1 MNKPLKI
8 ALITLAAVVGIPFL
22 LFCGYTFLFAD
33 FFSGPSKKECVK
45 IAQEFLGYKLGKEYE
60 ILDYDAKSYHPDQP
74 LSFSIKLPTEK
85 FQKVIEFCESEAKKE
100 LGDTRDKDGEY
111 DVITS
116 PIHRT
121 SYGYTKD
128 KEVINGDYRVYFERI
143 DVDIDEGLITFGGSG
158 Y

>member
-1 MNKPLKI
+1 MNKPFKI
-8 ALITLAAVVGIPFL
+8 SLITIAVLIGL
-22 LFCGYTFLFAD
+22 LTLGLLCDSFLFAD
-33 FFSGPSKKECVK
+33 FFSGPTEKECVK
-45 IAQEFLGYKLGKEYE
+45 KTEEFLGYKIGKEYE